1 MMVCC
6 VVAIGGARDEF
17 ATTDP
22 VAAGWVLFDAT
33 ARFHHP
39 THALEW
45 SDHGIDAAFEGV
57 WALVLWGL
65 GERTAP
71 A

>member
-1 MMVCC
+1 MRVCC
-6 VVAIGGARDEF
+6 VVADGVVRGKF

-22 VAAGWVLFDAT
+22 VAAGRAVFDAT

-45 SDHGIDAAFEGV
+45 SDPGIDAAFEGV
-57 WALVLWGL
+57 
-65 GERTAP
+65 
-71 A
+71 